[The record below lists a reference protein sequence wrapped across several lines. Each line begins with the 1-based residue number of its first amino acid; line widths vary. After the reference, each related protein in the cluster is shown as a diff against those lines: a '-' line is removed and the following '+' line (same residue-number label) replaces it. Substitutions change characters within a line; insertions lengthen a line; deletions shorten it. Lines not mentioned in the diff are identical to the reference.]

1 MQNGSPTNTI
11 PPGLKLLC
19 TLRGAKGQI
28 QRISWSPDGRMLA
41 IPSIYGDVRL
51 WGVNAGALPK
61 VLEGHQ
67 SSVYAT
73 AWSHN
78 GKHIASVSEDK
89 TLRLWDV
96 ANGKSLQVI
105 MSYLSYLLSVAWS
118 PDGQMIAVAGGDDYS
133 IEMWDIAQGVLQH
146 RLTGH
151 SQMVSA
157 LAWSPNGQMLASCSN
172 DATVRLWDRSG
183 GPPRFTL
190 EQQGNIRSVVW
201 SPDGEALISGSAD
214 KTICLWDPAS
224 GRKMGTLEGHTGEIT
239 ALSFSFD
246 GKLLASNSKDG
257 TVRLW
262 HYPTRET
269 LAILPKTNAM
279 YSLWAGLAFHPTALI
294 LATLD
299 EGDRVVCVWDLEL
312 DALEPKNPTVHY
324 VNAKVVL
331 VGESSV
337 GKSGL
342 GIRIAE
348 SQFRATESTHGAQF
362 WHIPLPPQALS
373 NRFSIPNVRVELTL
387 WDLAGQPEYHLIHQL
402 FLDDTDVAL
411 LLFDC
416 SDPSDPFRGV
426 PYWAKVLRKQAPPFT
441 LKLLV
446 SSRSDVSPV
455 TVDRKTIQRFLN
467 RYDLDGYF
475 VTSAKTG
482 EGVSPLMRHVLQGIP
497 WEKLPRTTTPHLF
510 QIIREFLLE
519 CKSSLATLITL
530 DEVTRQVRARYA
542 ENPASDAEI
551 DTVINLLEAR
561 GLIYRLDT
569 VRGEKLILLRPE
581 RVNQYAASIIQAAR
595 RHQRGIGA
603 TPERDVLTA
612 NIPLI
617 GFERLPQTEEKIV
630 LEATVELLIHHDLCF
645 REMGLLV
652 FPSQINVSRPSGVQE
667 HPPTEVTYEF
677 SGSVE
682 AIYASLVVRLSYTDY
697 FQREEQW
704 KHAVEF
710 SRPDIHTN
718 IRHRLGFAMRQIEE
732 GTGEIEIYFYPG
744 VNEFDRVTFIRF
756 ITDHLKT
763 KGIDIK
769 ERIRLYCPSCH
780 KEVQN
785 REAIENRVLAGKLDI
800 PCQYCDTAILIPHSI
815 EERYRSDQAYV
826 EKQRQL
832 AAIVE
837 QRTHQ
842 EIREFQTDRMHYGAP
857 TADQHLHILHL
868 SDLQICANDDVSLF
882 RARLEND
889 LFQELDIRRLD
900 YLVIS
905 GDVASHALPEE
916 YRLAFEFLD
925 GLAKR
930 FGLDPQ
936 RIVVVP
942 GNHDV
947 NWEHAEAAYTFVPKR
962 KLPDPLPEG
971 SYISAGDAGALL
983 RDDSRYPQRFTNF
996 SQHFYKKIHGGT
1008 AYPLT
1013 YAAQGILQEHPNERI
1028 LFLALNSAWEI
1039 DYHYKAR
1046 TGIHPET
1053 LARVLEKLQEGTYT
1067 SWLKIAVVHHDLGGV
1082 RSRNGDLLQLL
1093 VTHGFQICLHGHV
1106 HETEGLYVY
1115 DARRDLH
1122 LIGAGTSGAFA
1133 RKLPGIPLQYNLLT
1147 LDRDGGKITVETRK
1161 KETPD
1166 GVWFADARWGDRNNP
1181 SPRYTIPL
1189 QNGKRVKEKLKA
1201 KAFEALTQEPYE
1213 AYETGLRNLL
1223 ERMTPQ
1229 HPRYD
1234 EALIYQHRLV
1244 ENIAKARRYK
1254 DNSDLESA
1262 RIEVLDRLE
1271 QLSRDTLGVT
1281 FTSLCQ

>member
-1 MQNGSPTNTI
+1 MQNNSPTHAI
-11 PPGLKLLC
+11 PSGLTLRR
-19 TLRGAKGQI
+19 TLRGARGRI
-28 QRISWSPDGRMLA
+28 QRIAWSPDGRMLA
-41 IPSIYGDVRL
+41 TPTIYGDVRL
-51 WGVNAGALPK
+51 WDVNTGAQCQA
-61 VLEGHQ
+61 LEGHQ
-67 SSVYAT
+67 STVYVA
-73 AWSHN
+73 AWSPD
-78 GKHIASVSEDK
+78 GQRIASISEDK
-89 TLRLWDV
+89 TLRLWDI
-96 ANGKSLQVI
+96 ATGESRQVI
-105 MSYLSYLLSVAWS
+105 TSYLSYLLTLAWS
-118 PDGQMIAVAGGDDYS
+118 PDGQVIAIAGGDDYN
-133 IEMWDIAQGVLQH
+133 IEMWDVAQGALQH

-151 SQMVSA
+151 GKMVSA
-157 LAWSPNGQMLASCSN
+157 LAWSPNGQTLASCAN
-172 DATVRLWDRSG
+172 DATVRLWDRAG
-183 GPPRFTL
+183 GLPRLTL
-190 EQQGNIRSVVW
+190 QQDQGNVRCVVW
-201 SPDGEALISGSAD
+201 SPDGEALVSGSAD

-239 ALSFSFD
+239 ALSFSAD
-246 GKLLASNSKDG
+246 GRLLASNSKDG

-279 YSLWAGLAFHPTALI
+279 YSLWAGLAFHPAAMV

-299 EGDRVVCVWDLEL
+299 EGDRVVCVWEL
-312 DALEPKNPTVHY
+312 NPDALEPKNPTIHY

-348 SQFRATESTHGAQF
+348 SQFRTTESTHGAQF

-373 NRFSIPNVRVELTL
+373 TRFSIPNVRVELTL

-416 SDPSDPFRGV
+416 SDPADPFRGV
-426 PYWAKVLRKQAPPFT
+426 PYWAKVLKKQAPPYT

-455 TVDRKTIQRFLN
+455 TVDRKSIQRFLN
-467 RYDLDGYF
+467 QYDLDGYF

-482 EGVSPLMRHVLQGIP
+482 EGVRPLMRHVLQGIP

-519 CKSSLATLITL
+519 YKSSQATLVAL
-530 DEVTRQVRARYA
+530 DEITRQVRLRHA
-542 ENPASDAEI
+542 EHPASDAEI
-551 DTVINLLEAR
+551 DTVINLLQAR
-561 GLIYRLDT
+561 GLIYQLDT

-581 RVNQYAASIIQAAR
+581 RINQYAASIIQAAR
-595 RHQRGIGA
+595 RHPRGIGA
-603 TPERDVLTA
+603 TPERDVLTT
-612 NIPLI
+612 NIPLL
-617 GFERLPQTEEKIV
+617 GFERLPQSEEKIV

-652 FPSQINVSRPSGVQE
+652 FPSQINVSRPPAIQE

-682 AIYASLVVRLSYTDY
+682 AIYASLVVRLSHTDY

-710 SRPDIHTN
+710 SRPDIQTN

-785 REAIENRVLAGKLDI
+785 REAIENRVRAGKLDI

-815 EERYRSDQAYV
+815 EERYRSDQAYG

-842 EIREFQTDRMHYGAP
+842 ELQEFQADRMHYTTQP
-857 TADQHLHILHL
+857 PDQSLHILHL

-882 RARLEND
+882 RARLESD
-889 LFQELDIRRLD
+889 LIQELDVRRLD
-900 YLVIS
+900 YLIIS
-905 GDVASHALPEE
+905 GDIASHATPEE

-925 GLAKR
+925 GLVKR

-936 RIVVVP
+936 RIVVTP

-947 NWEHAEAAYTFVPKR
+947 SWEHAEAAYTFVPKR

-971 SYISAGDAGALL
+971 CYISAGEAGALL
-983 RDDSRYPQRFTNF
+983 RDDSRYPQRFSNF
-996 SQHFYKKIHGGT
+996 SQHFYKKIYGGT
-1008 AYPLT
+1008 AYPLN
-1013 YAAQGILQEHPNERI
+1013 YAAQGILQPHPNEHI
-1028 LFLALNSAWEI
+1028 LFLTLNSAWQI
-1039 DYHYKAR
+1039 DYHYTAR
-1046 TGIHPET
+1046 AGINPEVPS
-1053 LARVLEKLQEGTYT
+1053 RVFEKLQDETYA
-1067 SWLKIAVVHHDLGGV
+1067 SWLKIAVVHHDLGGI
-1082 RSRNGDLLQLL
+1082 RERNGDMLQLL
-1093 VTHGFQICLHGHV
+1093 AAHKFQLCLHGHV

-1122 LIGAGTSGAFA
+1122 MVGAGTSGAFA
-1133 RKLPGIPLQYNLLT
+1133 RKAPGIPLQYNLLT

-1181 SPRYTIPL
+1181 VPRYTIPL
-1189 QNGKRVKEKLKA
+1189 QTGKKKEKLMT
-1201 KAFEALTQEPYE
+1201 KAFEALAPDPYK
-1213 AYETGLRNLL
+1213 AYETGLNNLL
-1223 ERMTPQ
+1223 ERMAPQ

-1234 EALIYQHRLV
+1234 EALVYQHRLV
-1244 ENIAKARRYK
+1244 ENIAKARRYR
-1254 DNSDLESA
+1254 DTADLESA
-1262 RIEVLDRLE
+1262 RYEILDRLE
-1271 QLSRDTLGVT
+1271 QLSKEVLDIT
-1281 FTSLCQ
+1281 FKALCQ